1 VIGGEWFGMW
11 MSQQWNGVPS
21 TFRYLTIIML
31 VLLFVVLPDGEI
43 EKPSAPPAP

>member
-1 VIGGEWFGMW
+1 MW

-21 TFRYLTIIML
+21 AFRYLTIVML

-43 EKPSAPPAP
+43 EAPSA